1 MVYPKTHSHNHKI
14 HLHVEQREVVRI
26 RLTGEWGQGK
36 ARLSM
41 ASDDP
46 VASRYMKVRV
56 KEGCSEPG
64 RQVLN

>member
-1 MVYPKTHSHNHKI
+1 MLFRSAI
-14 HLHVEQREVVRI
+14 IRIQQREVVGI

-64 RQVLN
+64 QQVLN